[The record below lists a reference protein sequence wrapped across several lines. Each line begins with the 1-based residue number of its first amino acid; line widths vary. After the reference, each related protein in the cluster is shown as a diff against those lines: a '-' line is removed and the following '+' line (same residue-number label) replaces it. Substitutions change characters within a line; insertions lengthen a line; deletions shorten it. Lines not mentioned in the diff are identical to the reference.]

1 MITRST
7 YGTFRLVT
15 ETMQKAAVNLQEA
28 QLDAATLDR
37 LRNPSDHPLDAA
49 ESLRLQADLDEH
61 YALADRLLSV
71 NNELATV
78 DGVLADATT
87 LLVSAKE
94 IAVAM
99 ESETASAADRATA
112 AEEIAAIFDSMVSV
126 ANTHYNG
133 IYLFAG
139 TSVDTKPFLDDGTY
153 QGGTAGRTIPLIGS
167 DTMTISYAGEAIFG
181 VQDESPFAALA
192 ELEAA
197 LLANDS
203 DAISDAMEEIDAAH
217 THVVSMRG
225 TYGAAYSRAEE
236 LTYASEEAAAAL
248 EGFVGTLTEMDMVAA
263 FSQLSQ
269 AQTVY
274 EAAATTLTSVLGTS
288 IFKYL

>member
-15 ETMQKAAVNLQEA
+15 ETMQKAAVDLQEA

-87 LLVSAKE
+87 LMISAKE
-94 IAVAM
+94 LAVAM
-99 ESETASAADRATA
+99 ESETASTENRVTA
-112 AEEIAAIFDSMVSV
+112 AEEISAIFASMVSV

-133 IYLFAG
+133 IYLFSG
-139 TSVDTKPFLDDGTY
+139 TSVETKPFLADGTY
-153 QGGTAGRTIPLIGS
+153 QGGASGRSIPLMGS
-167 DTMTISYAGEAIFG
+167 DTMTISYTGEAIFG
-181 VQDESPFAALA
+181 VSGESPFEALA

-197 LLANDS
+197 LLADDS
-203 DAISDAMEEIDAAH
+203 DAIADAMDKLDSAYA
-217 THVVSMRG
+217 HVVSMRG
-225 TYGAAYSRAEE
+225 TYGVAYSRAEE

-248 EGFVGTLTEMDMVAA
+248 EGFVGVLTEMDMVDA

-269 AQTVY
+269 AQTIY
-274 EAAATTLTSVLGTS
+274 ESAATTLTSVLGTS

>member
-37 LRNPSDHPLDAA
+37 LRNPSDHPMDAA

-78 DGVLADATT
+78 DGVLADASS
-87 LLVSAKE
+87 LMVAAKE
-94 IAVAM
+94 LAVAM
-99 ESETASAADRATA
+99 ESETASATDRETA
-112 AEEIAAIFDSMVSV
+112 AEEINSIFASMVTV

-139 TSVDTKPFLDDGTY
+139 TSVDTKPFLSDGTY
-153 QGGTAGRTIPLIGS
+153 QGGTDGRSIPLMGS
-167 DTMTISYAGEAIFG
+167 DTMTISYTGEEIFSVSG
-181 VQDESPFAALA
+181 ESPFDALA
-192 ELEAA
+192 DLETA

-203 DAISDAMEEIDAAH
+203 DGISDAMEKLDAAYG
-217 THVVSMRG
+217 HVVSMRG
-225 TYGAAYSRAEE
+225 TYGVAYSRAEE

-248 EGFVGTLTEMDMVAA
+248 EGFVGTLTEMDMVDA
-263 FSQLSQ
+263 FSQLAQ

-274 EAAATTLTSVLGTS
+274 ESAATTLTAVLGTN